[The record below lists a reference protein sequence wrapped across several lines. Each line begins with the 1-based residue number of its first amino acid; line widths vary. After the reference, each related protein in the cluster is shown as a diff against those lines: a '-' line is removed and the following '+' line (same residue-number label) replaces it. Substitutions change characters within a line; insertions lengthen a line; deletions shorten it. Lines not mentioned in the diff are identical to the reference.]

1 MGWQY
6 YLLYLPLIVPAVKKK
21 ARPFSAG
28 ALLAFALTYQLGEE
42 ERYALIALSALL
54 LALGYS
60 YESQPVKFW
69 ERFVNVVI
77 GGTGLAI
84 AVGLYRASNLGAL
97 LGLTLPLLLLRNRV
111 VASVGLLPASA
122 LYVIGYYKVPPEGRL
137 ALFALVYV
145 YSLNHLRKL
154 LR

>member
-1 MGWQY
+1 MEWIHY
-6 YLLYLPLIVPAVKKK
+6 LYLPLIVPAVKKK

-28 ALLAFALTYQLGEE
+28 ALLAFALTYPLGA
-42 ERYALIALSALL
+42 ERYALMALSALIL
-54 LALGYS
+54 VLGYS

-69 ERFVNVVI
+69 ERFVNAVI

-84 AVGLYRASNLGAL
+84 ALGLYNLGSMEAV
-97 LGLTLPLLLLRNRV
+97 LGVAVPFLLLRNRV
-111 VASVGLLPASA
+111 LSSFGLLPASA
-122 LYVIGYYKVPPEGRL
+122 LYLIGAYQVPERVKL

-145 YSLNHLRKL
+145 YSLSHLRKL

>member
-1 MGWQY
+1 MEGIPY
-6 YLLYLPLIVPAVKKK
+6 LYLPLIVPAVKKK

-28 ALLAFALTYQLGEE
+28 AVLAFALTYPLGEE

-54 LALGYS
+54 LALGYP
-60 YESQPVKFW
+60 YENQPVKFW
-69 ERFVNVVI
+69 ERFVNAVI

-84 AVGLYRASNLGAL
+84 ALGLYNLGGTRAV
-97 LGLTLPLLLLRNRV
+97 LGVAIPFLLLRNRV
-111 VASVGLLPASA
+111 LSSFGLLPASA
-122 LYVIGYYKVPPEGRL
+122 LYLIGAYQVPERVKL